1 MLIQGFSQY
10 TYLVTRIDDHSK
22 NFCAG
27 VTSSL
32 CCGTL
37 IVGDLVIALQNTA
50 HARAENFGGL
60 LALLLCCGTFT
71 NLPLEVVDL
80 CYVDAIL

>member
-1 MLIQGFSQY
+1 MLGTGFSQSN
-10 TYLVTRIDDHSK
+10 TTLTRIDDSSK

-37 IVGDLVIALQNTA
+37 MSGELVIALPNPA
-50 HARAENFGGL
+50 HAKTENFGGL
-60 LALLLCCGTFT
+60 LALLCWCGTFT